1 MLANCKSWP
10 NLSKFTTLHTFRPNV
25 TRAELPNCKVRFLQL
40 CRTFLPTF
48 LKVLLKDIVFLT
60 LRLIFSVSLIDPAL
74 YLFMWKANDQ
84 LRKYMFQTP
93 ALLQLLLYYA
103 WLDLSFEKFLGAFKL
118 CLNKFMSSKKLLFKV
133 LHLFSGFCDFLSKI
147 FESFI
152 DFVVLF
158 LHKYMCP
165 ESLCCLSS
173 FQLIDTL

>member
-1 MLANCKSWP
+1 MLVNCESWP

-25 TRAELPNCKVRFLQL
+25 TRAELPNCNFWFLQL

-74 YLFMWKANDQ
+74 YLLMWKANDQ

-93 ALLQLLLYYA
+93 TLLQLFLYYA
-103 WLDLSFEKFLGAFKL
+103 WLDLSFEKFLGAYRFCLIRL
-118 CLNKFMSSKKLLFKV
+118 CLQRSWCLKFCISSR
-133 LHLFSGFCDFLSKI
+133 FCNFLSKI

-165 ESLCCLSS
+165 ESFCCLSS
-173 FQLIDTL
+173 FQLIDTF